1 MQILLSAGDNK
12 KAHEYLVEHGRN
24 GGLARD
30 WYRMQGVQEI
40 GRREAEGK
48 GEESVDWVWVWETE
62 LTGFLNY
69 WTTDS
74 LA

>member
-1 MQILLSAGDNK
+1 MQVLLSAGENK

-30 WYRMQGVQEI
+30 WYRMQGIQEI
-40 GRREAEGK
+40 GKRQTEGE
-48 GEESVDWVWVWETE
+48 GDGDLDWVWETE